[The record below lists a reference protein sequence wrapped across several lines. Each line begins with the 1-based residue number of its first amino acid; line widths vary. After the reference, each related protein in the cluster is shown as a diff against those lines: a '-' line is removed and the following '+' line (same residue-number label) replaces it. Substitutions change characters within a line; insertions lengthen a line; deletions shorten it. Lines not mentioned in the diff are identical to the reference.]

1 MIVRKRNQPQGVV
14 DILELLYF
22 DIGVGKLGWAIF
34 GHWGKIG
41 TGEDC
46 FCCEVLVVGSNC
58 YLLMEMLLLIVNNI
72 ISLDYPI
79 KYW

>member
-34 GHWGKIG
+34 GH
-41 TGEDC
+41 
-46 FCCEVLVVGSNC
+46 
-58 YLLMEMLLLIVNNI
+58 
-72 ISLDYPI
+72 
-79 KYW
+79 